1 MRRPYLWMFLT
12 LWLLACADK
21 LIEKPENL
29 IPRDRMAEILY
40 DMALLN
46 AIDNSHPQVLEEND
60 LEVMEF
66 VYDKYG
72 VDSLQFASSDLYYAS
87 VPAEYQKIYEAVEA
101 RLTEE
106 RDSVNKII
114 QAGQTKAVDSLR
126 RAADYD

>member
-1 MRRPYLWMFLT
+1 MLLT
-12 LWLLACADK
+12 LWLLACANK
-21 LIEKPENL
+21 LIEEPENL
-29 IPRDRMAEILY
+29 IPRDQMAEILY

-66 VYDKYG
+66 VYEKYG

-101 RLTEE
+101 RLTVE

-114 QAGQTKAVDSLR
+114 QAGQAKAVDSLR

>member
-1 MRRPYLWMFLT
+1 MRRRYLWMLLT
-12 LWLLACADK
+12 LWLLACANK
-21 LIEKPENL
+21 LIEEPENL
-29 IPRDRMAEILY
+29 IPRDQMAEILY

-66 VYDKYG
+66 VYEKYG

-101 RLTEE
+101 RLTVE

-114 QAGQTKAVDSLR
+114 QAGQAKAVDSLR

>member
-1 MRRPYLWMFLT
+1 MRRRYMWMLLT
-12 LWLLACADK
+12 LWLLACANK
-21 LIEKPENL
+21 LIEEPENL
-29 IPRDRMAEILY
+29 IPRDQMAEILY

-66 VYDKYG
+66 VYEKYG

-101 RLTEE
+101 RLTVE

-114 QAGQTKAVDSLR
+114 QAGQAKAVDSLR

>member
-1 MRRPYLWMFLT
+1 MRSPYLLLFLT

-21 LIEKPENL
+21 LIEEPENL
-29 IPRDRMAEILY
+29 IPRDQMADILY

-46 AIDNSHPQVLEEND
+46 AIDNSHPQVLKENN

-66 VYDKYG
+66 VYEKYG
-72 VDSLQFASSDLYYAS
+72 VDSLQFASSDVYYAS
-87 VPAEYQKIYEAVEA
+87 VPAEYQKIYEAVEE
-101 RLTEE
+101 RLTER

-114 QAGQTKAVDSLR
+114 QQGQAKAVDSLR

>member
-1 MRRPYLWMFLT
+1 MRRRYLWMFLT

>member
-1 MRRPYLWMFLT
+1 MRRRYLWMFLT

-21 LIEKPENL
+21 LIEKPDNL

>member
-1 MRRPYLWMFLT
+1 MRSPYLLLFLT

-21 LIEKPENL
+21 LIEEPDNL
-29 IPRDRMAEILY
+29 IPRDQMADILY

-46 AIDNSHPQVLEEND
+46 AIDNSHPQVLKEND

-66 VYDKYG
+66 VYEKYG
-72 VDSLQFASSDLYYAS
+72 VDSLQFASSDVYYAS
-87 VPAEYQKIYEAVEA
+87 VPEEYQKIYEAVEE
-101 RLTEE
+101 RLTEQ

-114 QAGQTKAVDSLR
+114 QKGQAKAVDSLR